1 MIKNNENDTLFN
13 YILKSFYKMMVTLQ
27 ELEIEKNLG
36 IEIFI
41 IYLVEKSQL
50 NGQVGVLPQFC
61 FTPVF
66 QEKVLS
72 CY

>member
-1 MIKNNENDTLFN
+1 LFN

-27 ELEIEKNLG
+27 ELETEKNLS

-50 NGQVGVLPQFC
+50 YDQVGVLPQFC

-66 QEKVLS
+66 RE
-72 CY
+72 

>member
-1 MIKNNENDTLFN
+1 
-13 YILKSFYKMMVTLQ
+13 MMVTLQ
-27 ELEIEKNLG
+27 ELETEKNLS

-50 NGQVGVLPQFC
+50 YDQVGVLPQFC

-66 QEKVLS
+66 RE
-72 CY
+72 

>member
-1 MIKNNENDTLFN
+1 
-13 YILKSFYKMMVTLQ
+13 MMVTLQ

-50 NGQVGVLPQFC
+50 YGQVGVLPQFC